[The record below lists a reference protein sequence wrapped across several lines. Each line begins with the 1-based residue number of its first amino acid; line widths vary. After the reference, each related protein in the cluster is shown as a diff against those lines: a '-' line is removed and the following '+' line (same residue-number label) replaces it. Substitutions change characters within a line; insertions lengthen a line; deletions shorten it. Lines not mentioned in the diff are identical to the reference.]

1 MNYPFVLLGRV
12 CSRGK
17 RSAKFPA
24 VPIRK
29 ITYVASQDR
38 DVDFFSRV
46 SETKTKEKRVVG
58 RQRIDRVRRQYNQ
71 WVANQ
76 TLEDYALRFTAKSAR
91 RWSALR
97 VANTALGAISFLA
110 LEAIGGTI
118 TLNYGVTNATAAILV
133 VSLIIFCCGLPIAYH
148 AARCGVDIDLLTRG
162 AGFGYIGST
171 VTSLIYA
178 SFTFIFF
185 AIEAVILATAL
196 EMCFGL
202 PLSLGYLFSA
212 VVIIPLVTHGI
223 TLISRFQLWTQPFWI
238 LLHIL
243 PFAAI
248 AIKSPESFAGWTKFA
263 GAHGSPDG
271 HLDLL
276 LFGTAASVVFS
287 LVAQIGEQVDF
298 LRFLPR
304 DRRTSKAAW
313 WAAMISAGPGWIV
326 PGAIKLLAGSFL
338 AYFALSH
345 GVEAENAAEPSHM
358 YREAFR
364 YVLSQPEL
372 ALALTGAFVM
382 LSQIKINVTNAYAGS
397 IAWSN
402 FFSRLTHSHPGRV
415 VWLVFNVLVALLLME
430 IGVYKAL
437 EQTLALYSNVAIAW
451 VGALV
456 ADLVINRP
464 LGLRPRQ
471 MEFKRAHLYDINPV
485 GVGSMTIATV
495 MSITAFYGVFGPTAK
510 ALAPFVALLAA
521 FVTAPAIAILTRGRF
536 YIARKPK
543 RSWQNVPAI
552 KCCICEHSFE
562 PEDMAHCPAYA
573 GAICSLCC
581 SLDARCHDLCK
592 PHARFDAQFTE
603 TLGKVLPQRVYAL
616 LNSQVGHYLSVFM
629 VSAGLVGLALTMIYL
644 QAAPATEAQQI
655 LLSEILWK
663 LFFALTIIIGVVT
676 WLFVLA
682 RQSRQAAEAETRRQ
696 TTLLMQEIDAHRQT
710 DAELQRAKE
719 VAESANLA
727 KSRYVVGLSHELRSP
742 LNAISGYA
750 QLLEQDG
757 SLPPRPRDQIRLMRR
772 SADHLSGLI
781 DGLLD
786 ISKIEAGRLYLS
798 RDEVRFGEFLDQ
810 LVGMFRLQAA
820 AKDVDFVFKR
830 PQYLPPVVYAD
841 EKRLRQVLINLLSNA
856 IKFTQSGSVHF
867 IVHYRNPVAELEVR
881 DTGPGIHADDL
892 ERIFAP
898 FERGALGVSQ
908 PHTGT
913 GLGLTISKLLAGVMG
928 GDLSV
933 KSTLGQGSTFRVK
946 LLLSEVTNPTRTRAI
961 RAPIL
966 GYHGPRKTI
975 LITDD
980 DPAQRNL
987 LQELLSPLGFI
998 VLSAPDGYACVGLA
1012 EHCQPDLFLLDIS
1025 MAGMDGWT
1033 VAETLRTNGHHHA
1046 RILMVSAS
1054 AIEAHG
1060 APLAQPFHDGY
1071 LMKPVDIPRLLEQ
1084 IGQLLK
1090 IEWIYKG
1097 ETPETPAASGDVLS
1111 PPMQHVEELIELG
1124 KIGYIRG
1131 IESKLDQINTDYPE
1145 SGVFVSQM
1153 RALVEQFDLDQYMK
1167 TLNTLYR
1174 HDQ

>member
-1 MNYPFVLLGRV
+1 VTIARNEE
-12 CSRGK
+12 GK
-17 RSAKFPA
+17 LA
-24 VPIRK
+24 
-29 ITYVASQDR
+29 
-38 DVDFFSRV
+38 
-46 SETKTKEKRVVG
+46 G

-91 RWSALR
+91 RWSAAR

-133 VSLIIFCCGLPIAYH
+133 VSAVIFCCGLPIAYY
-148 AARCGVDIDLLTRG
+148 AARYGVDIDLLTRG

-185 AIEAVILATAL
+185 AIEAVILAMAL
-196 EMCFGL
+196 ELCFGL
-202 PLSLGYLFSA
+202 PRPIGYLVSA

-238 LLHIL
+238 FLHIL

-248 AIKSPESFAGWTKFA
+248 AIKSPNSFAEWRAFA
-263 GAHGSPDG
+263 GEHGSPSG
-271 HLDLL
+271 QLDLL

-304 DRRTSKAAW
+304 DRRTSKRAW
-313 WAAMISAGPGWIV
+313 WFAMISAGPGWIV

-338 AYFALSH
+338 AFFALKH
-345 GVEAENAAEPSHM
+345 GVVAEYAAEPSHM
-358 YREAFR
+358 YLEAFR
-364 YVLSQPEL
+364 YVLSQPDL
-372 ALALTGAFVM
+372 ALALTGTFVI
-382 LSQIKINVTNAYAGS
+382 LSQLKINVTNAYAGS

-456 ADLVINRP
+456 ADLIINKP
-464 LGLRPRQ
+464 LGLRPPH

-485 GVGSMTIATV
+485 GVGAMTIATIV
-495 MSITAFYGVFGPTAK
+495 SISAFYGFFGPTAK
-510 ALAPFVALLAA
+510 ALAPFVALTTA
-521 FVTAPAIAILTRGRF
+521 FIVAPLIAYATGGRY

-543 RSWQNVPAI
+543 RSWQTAESI
-552 KCCICEHSFE
+552 KCCICEHAFE
-562 PEDMAHCPAYA
+562 PEDMASCPAYS
-573 GAICSLCC
+573 GPICSLCC

-592 PHARFDAQFTE
+592 PHARIQAQLSE
-603 TLGKVLPQRVYAL
+603 TLGRLLPAAIYARI
-616 LNSQVGHYLSVFM
+616 NSQLGHYLGVFAAA
-629 VSAGLVGLALTMIYL
+629 AGLVGLTLGLIYL
-644 QAAPATEAQQI
+644 QTSSAIRFDQVQ
-655 LLSEILWK
+655 LSEVLWK
-663 LFFALTIIIGVVT
+663 VFFALTIIIGVVA

-696 TTLLMQEIDAHRQT
+696 TTLLMQEIDAHQKT
-710 DAELQRAKE
+710 DMELQRAKE

-750 QLLEQDG
+750 QLLEQDNTI
-757 SLPPRPRDQIRLMRR
+757 LPKPRDQIRVVRR

-786 ISKIEAGRLYLS
+786 ISKIEAGRLHLS
-798 RDEVRFGEFLDQ
+798 RDEVRLHVFLDQ

-820 AKDVDFVFKR
+820 AKNIEFVFQR
-830 PQYLPPVVYAD
+830 PETLPPVVYAD
-841 EKRLRQVLINLLSNA
+841 EKRLRQILINLLSNA
-856 IKFTQSGSVHF
+856 IKFTQTGSVHF
-867 IVHYRNPVAELEVR
+867 IVHYRSPVAEFEVR

-892 ERIFAP
+892 DRIFAP

-908 PHTGT
+908 PQTGT

-928 GDLSV
+928 GDIRVTSV
-933 KSTLGQGSTFRVK
+933 VDKGSTFYVK
-946 LLLSEVTNPTRTRAI
+946 MLLSEVTNPTRIKAI
-961 RAPIL
+961 NAPIF
-966 GYHGPRKTI
+966 GYHGPRRTI
-975 LITDD
+975 LVTDD
-980 DPAQRNL
+980 DPTQRDL
-987 LQELLSPLGFI
+987 LREILTPLGFI
-998 VLSAPDGYACVGLA
+998 ILSAHDGESCLNLA
-1012 EHCQPDLFLLDIS
+1012 QHCQPDLFLLDIS
-1025 MAGMDGWT
+1025 MTGIDGWT
-1033 VAETLRTNGHHHA
+1033 VAETLRTTGHHQA
-1046 RILMVSAS
+1046 RILMISAS
-1054 AIEAHG
+1054 ALEAHG

-1071 LMKPVDIPRLLEQ
+1071 LMKPIDVPRLLELV
-1084 IGQLLK
+1084 GQLLK
-1090 IEWIYKG
+1090 IEWRY
-1097 ETPETPAASGDVLS
+1097 EPHATPAPAWNVKSDPG
-1111 PPMQHVEELIELG
+1111 PPIEHLNELIHLG
-1124 KIGYIRG
+1124 QIGYVTAIHA
-1131 IESKLDQINTDYPE
+1131 KLDQINQDHPE
-1145 SGVFVSQM
+1145 HVAFVARM
-1153 RALVEQFDLDQYMK
+1153 RSLIQQFDLGQYMAILQK
-1167 TLNTLYR
+1167 VQRL
-1174 HDQ
+1174 DS